1 MNSRMV
7 AIIQTLS
14 ILILMSFG
22 TILTKIVLASIPP
35 LTFAWTTIAIGMFV
49 MTIYTFVIRKEKIPK
64 MLGKQVWLY
73 IIAIGICNFAISRM
87 TRPIAIERLP
97 VVTSTYVGN
106 FIGIVTLVMSI
117 FILREY
123 PSIFQVIGASIA
135 ILGLTIYFDD
145 PLQSAEIIGILFILV
160 GITAVAYTNNIA
172 RKLSIITENNLSNNI
187 ISTTALLIGGSI
199 AVVIGLIF
207 DFPPPVPDLKSW
219 GIILYAG
226 IVNISIGLTVWN
238 HILRSL
244 RSYEASILG
253 ATTIIWTSLMAI
265 WILNESLETN
275 QWIGMGFLMLGLIL
289 VQVRRGKFSDLIP
302 NIRKFICVPNSD
314 TNQESLEENNYNS
327 K

>member
-1 MNSRMV
+1 MNSRLV

-14 ILILMSFG
+14 VLLLMSFG

-35 LTFAWTTIAIGMFV
+35 LTFAWTTIAVGMLV
-49 MTIYTFVIRKEKIPK
+49 MSFYTFVIRREKIPK
-64 MLGKQVWLY
+64 MMGKQVWGY

-97 VVTSTYVGN
+97 VVTTTYVGN
-106 FIGIVTLVMSI
+106 FIGIVTLIMSI
-117 FILREY
+117 FILKEY
-123 PSIFQVIGASIA
+123 PSLFQIAGASIA

-145 PLQSAEIIGILFILV
+145 PLQSAEIVGILLILI

-172 RKLSIITENNLSNNI
+172 RKLAIVTENNLSNNI
-187 ISTTALLIGGSI
+187 VSTTALLIGGSI
-199 AVVIGLIF
+199 AVGIGLIF

-226 IVNISIGLTVWN
+226 VVNISIGLTVWN

-265 WILNESLETN
+265 WILNETLDIN
-275 QWIGMGFLMLGLIL
+275 QWIGMGFLLFGLIL
-289 VQVRRGKFSDLIP
+289 VQIRRGKLSDLMSKRRNTADVSNSKNFQEP
-302 NIRKFICVPNSD
+302 N
-314 TNQESLEENNYNS
+314 EGNNYD
-327 K
+327 